1 MNVVASVSTAW
12 LASPSPSVLPTV
24 APSTPSQQQFAR
36 ALATVVADSINL
48 ILVAAIIA
56 MFLLLAV
63 YVRRGE
69 TTTEV
74 VLRSVAFVIGLLLVL
89 GVQAIGLSVPGLLAG
104 ALSYSNPLK
113 FTFFGLLLPGLLGF
127 LLAWVGRNMFESATP
142 IAARWLVLIAV
153 VILVEYAEV
162 YVQAASRSGFAI
174 DPLMM
179 PNVAFLVAV
188 GLYAI
193 SAFGPHATPARAA
206 R

>member
-1 MNVVASVSTAW
+1 MKVVAGVLTVW
-12 LASPSPSVLPTV
+12 LASPSPSIVPT
-24 APSTPSQQQFAR
+24 ASPATSSQQQFAR
-36 ALATVVADSINL
+36 VLATVVADSINL
-48 ILVAAIIA
+48 ILVAAIMA

-63 YVRRGE
+63 FVLRGE

-89 GVQAIGLSVPGLLAG
+89 GVQAIGLSVPGLLAP
-104 ALSYSNPLK
+104 ALSYSNPIK
-113 FTFFGLLLPGLLGF
+113 FAFSGLLLPSLLGF
-127 LLAWVGRNMFESATP
+127 ILAWVGRNMFESATP

-193 SAFGPHATPARAA
+193 SSYGPPASAARATS
-206 R
+206 

>member
-12 LASPSPSVLPTV
+12 LASPSPSVLPTA

-63 YVRRGE
+63 YVLRGE
-69 TTTEV
+69 T
-74 VLRSVAFVIGLLLVL
+74 
-89 GVQAIGLSVPGLLAG
+89 IGLSVPGLLAG

-193 SAFGPHATPARAA
+193 SAYGPHATPARAA